1 VSEPDVGPGPYW
13 WCLHHESVEGQDG
26 CPNTERMG
34 PYETAAA
41 AARAL
46 QTARERTQAWDT
58 DPNWND

>member
-1 VSEPDVGPGPYW
+1 MSEPDLGPGPYW
-13 WCLHHESVEGQDG
+13 WCLHHELVEGHDG

-34 PYETAAA
+34 PYETPSA